1 MKNTLYKIV
10 LSVTAG
16 LLLQSCFTAKDYKR
30 PSVKAENLYRT
41 EVVAQD
47 STSLADT
54 KWDKLFTDPQL
65 QEHIKTGL
73 KNNFDARVALQ
84 NIATADA
91 YLKQGKAG
99 FFPTLSG
106 TASWQHQELA
116 KNSQFGAFFN
126 GSLDTYLL
134 TANLSWEADI
144 WGKIRSN
151 KRAYNATYLQTIAA
165 NQAIKTTIIANVAN
179 MYYQLLALDEQ
190 LKVAENT
197 LQNRVESIETIKALM
212 DAGSANE
219 VAVKQTEAQKYAT
232 EITIA
237 DLKNSI
243 TLTENSLSLLLGEAP
258 HKIARGTFSAQ
269 VVNPEIKLGYSASLL
284 KNRPDVISA
293 EYGLINAFELTNV
306 ARSAFY
312 PSLTITA
319 QGGLQ
324 SIDLKTW
331 FSANSLFATVLT
343 GLTQPIFNQRQIRTR
358 YEAAKATQEA
368 AYVKFEQSVVTASR
382 EVSDALANYK
392 NAEEKIGLYEKQTDA
407 LKKAAD
413 YSDELLNYG
422 MVNYLEVLTAKN
434 NALSSELSL
443 IDMKYKKLSA
453 TITLYKALGGG
464 WK

>member
-1 MKNTLYKIV
+1 
-10 LSVTAG
+10 
-16 LLLQSCFTAKDYKR
+16 
-30 PSVKAENLYRT
+30 
-41 EVVAQD
+41 
-47 STSLADT
+47 
-54 KWDKLFTDPQL
+54 
-65 QEHIKTGL
+65 
-73 KNNFDARVALQ
+73 
-84 NIATADA
+84 
-91 YLKQGKAG
+91 
-99 FFPTLSG
+99 
-106 TASWQHQELA
+106 
-116 KNSQFGAFFN
+116 
-126 GSLDTYLL
+126 
-134 TANLSWEADI
+134 
-144 WGKIRSN
+144 
-151 KRAYNATYLQTIAA
+151 
-165 NQAIKTTIIANVAN
+165 
-179 MYYQLLALDEQ
+179 
-190 LKVAENT
+190 
-197 LQNRVESIETIKALM
+197 M

-258 HKIARGTFSAQ
+258 HKIERGTFSAQ

-306 ARSAFY
+306 ACSAFY

-392 NAEEKIGLYEKQTDA
+392 NAEEK
-407 LKKAAD
+407 
-413 YSDELLNYG
+413 
-422 MVNYLEVLTAKN
+422 
-434 NALSSELSL
+434 
-443 IDMKYKKLSA
+443 
-453 TITLYKALGGG
+453 
-464 WK
+464 